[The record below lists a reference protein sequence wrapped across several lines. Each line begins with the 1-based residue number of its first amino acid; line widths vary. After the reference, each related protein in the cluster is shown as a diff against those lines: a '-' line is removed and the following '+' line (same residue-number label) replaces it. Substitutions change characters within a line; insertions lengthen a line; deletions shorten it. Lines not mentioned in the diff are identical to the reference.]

1 MPVDL
6 SKFINHISPNL
17 TPIVHLLLSEMKKT
31 KIDHYT
37 DKEALDFH
45 KNNKPGKIEIISSKN
60 MTTKRDLALAYSPGV
75 AAPVKKISENPEAAY
90 DYTSKGNLV
99 AVISNGSAIL
109 GMGNLGA
116 LASKPV
122 MEGKAVLFKRFA
134 DIDSIDLEID
144 CKDSEE
150 IVNSIKNFAPSFGG
164 INLEDIAA
172 PECFIIEQKLREIL
186 DIPVFHDDQH
196 GTAIITT
203 AALINAL
210 NICNKSIKKIKVV
223 VNGAGASAQACTE
236 LFKKSGVKSKNI
248 IMLDRK
254 GVIYD
259 GRKEG
264 IDKWKSR
271 FAVKTKLR
279 NLKDAIKGADV
290 FLGLSSKGVLKKE
303 MIKSM
308 AKNPIIFA
316 CANPDPEITPE
327 EVYEIRDDAIIAT
340 GRSDYPNQV
349 NNLIGFPYIFRGA
362 LDVRAKIINEEM
374 KVAAAN
380 AIANLAREDVP
391 DEVVAAMGGE
401 RPHYGKDYIIPSTFD
416 PRLISVIPAAVAK
429 AAIKS
434 GVARKKIDDFEAY
447 KDHLKQR
454 LDPTV
459 TIMQGINSF
468 IKKNQKKIVFADGE
482 DENTLKAAIAFKNS
496 KLGIP
501 ILVGKESKIKEQI
514 KNIGYSENFDIEIV
528 NSKDEEKRKRYVKY
542 LFEKLQR
549 DQGLL
554 ERDCDRMIR
563 NDRVVWAT
571 TMVACGDADGAVTG
585 NTRRFGASLEKIKQ
599 VVDVRKGEIL
609 FGLNMIVHKGKTIFI
624 GDTSVHEYPSSEQMA
639 DMAISTARVV
649 RLFGFDPKVAFV
661 SHSTFGQPL
670 TSRTKH
676 IRSAVEILKE
686 KKVDFEF
693 DGDMQP
699 DVALNSEYEE
709 LYPFAKIVGKA
720 NILIMPGQHSA
731 AISYKLMKTIG
742 DTKVIGPLLIGLGLP
757 IEIAPLRTS
766 TSELINLAS
775 IAAYSAEKIDYDK

>member
-1 MPVDL
+1 
-6 SKFINHISPNL
+6 
-17 TPIVHLLLSEMKKT
+17 MKKT
-31 KIDHYT
+31 KTDHYT
-37 DKEALDFH
+37 DKEALEFH
-45 KNNKPGKIEIISSKN
+45 SHKKPGKIEIVSSKT

-75 AAPVKKISENPEAAY
+75 AAPVKAISENPEAAY
-90 DYTSKGNLV
+90 DFTSKGNLV

-134 DIDSIDLEID
+134 DIDSIDLEIECSD
-144 CKDSEE
+144 TNE
-150 IVNSIKNFAPSFGG
+150 IINSIKNFAPSFGG

-172 PECFIIEQKLREIL
+172 PDCFIIEEKLKEIL
-186 DIPVFHDDQH
+186 EIPVFHDDQH

-210 NICNKSIKKIKVV
+210 DICKKSIDNIKVV
-223 VNGAGASAQACTE
+223 VNGAGASAMACTN
-236 LFKKSGVKSKNI
+236 LFKNSGVPQKNI
-248 IMLDRK
+248 TMIDRK
-254 GVIYD
+254 GVIYR
-259 GRKEG
+259 GRENLNQ
-264 IDKWKSR
+264 WKSSH
-271 FAVKTKLR
+271 AIETKDRVLS
-279 NLKDAIKGADV
+279 DAIKNADV
-290 FLGLSSKGVLKKE
+290 FLGLSAKGALTKDMVKE
-303 MIKSM
+303 M

-327 EVYEIRDDAIIAT
+327 EIEEVRNDAIIAT

-362 LDVRAKIINEEM
+362 LDVRSKTINEEM
-374 KVAAAN
+374 KVAAAK

-429 AAIKS
+429 AAMDS
-434 GVARKKIDDFEAY
+434 GVARKPIVNFELY
-447 KDHLKQR
+447 KDQLKQR

-459 TIMQGINSF
+459 TIMQGINSY
-468 IKKNQKKIVFADGE
+468 IKKNQKRIVFADGE
-482 DENTLKAAIAFKNS
+482 DINTLKAAIAFKNS

-501 ILVGKESKIKEQI
+501 ILIGKKEKVKEQI
-514 KNIGYSENFDIEIV
+514 KKIGYDENFDIEIV
-528 NSKDEEKRKRYVKY
+528 NSKDTEKREKYVQY
-542 LFEKLQR
+542 LFKKLQR
-549 DQGLL
+549 EQGLL
-554 ERDCDRMIR
+554 EWDCDRLVR
-563 NDRVVWAT
+563 NDRVVWASC
-571 TMVACGDADGAVTG
+571 MVACGDADGAVTG
-585 NTRRFGASLEKIKQ
+585 NTRRFGASLDKIKQ
-599 VVDVRKGEIL
+599 VVSPRAGEIM
-609 FGLNMIVHKGKTIFI
+609 FGLNLVVHKGKTIFVA
-624 GDTSVHEYPSSEQMA
+624 DTSVHEYPTSEQMSEI
-639 DMAISTARVV
+639 AISAARVV

-661 SHSTFGQPL
+661 SHSTFGQPV

-676 IRSAVEILKE
+676 IRKAVDILKE
-686 KKVDFEF
+686 KNIDFEF

-699 DVALNSEYEE
+699 DVALNKDYKS
-709 LYPFAKIVGKA
+709 LYPFSKIVGNA

-731 AISYKLMKTIG
+731 AISNKMMKELG

-775 IAAYSAEKIDYDK
+775 IAAYSADVIDYKK

>member
-1 MPVDL
+1 
-6 SKFINHISPNL
+6 
-17 TPIVHLLLSEMKKT
+17 MKKT

-37 DKEALDFH
+37 DKEALEFH
-45 KNNKPGKIEIISSKN
+45 SLNKPGKIEINSSKP

-75 AAPVKKISENPEAAY
+75 AVPVQAIADDPETAY

-144 CKDSEE
+144 SQDSDE
-150 IVNSIKNFAPSFGG
+150 IINSIKNFACSFGG

-172 PECFIIEQKLREIL
+172 PDCFIIEEKLKEIL

-210 NICNKSIKKIKVV
+210 DISGKSIKDIKVV
-223 VNGAGASAQACTE
+223 VNGAGASAIACTN
-236 LFKKSGVKSKNI
+236 LFKNSGVPSENV

-254 GVIYD
+254 GVVYR
-259 GRKEG
+259 GRTEG
-264 IDKWKSR
+264 MDQWKSAH
-271 FAVKTKLR
+271 AVETKKRTLEE
-279 NLKDAIKGADV
+279 AINGADV
-290 FLGLSSKGVLKKE
+290 FLGLSAKGALKKE
-303 MIKSM
+303 LVKTM

-327 EVYEIRDDAIIAT
+327 EIMEVRDDAIIAT

-362 LDVRAKIINEEM
+362 LDVRATTINEEM

-380 AIANLAREDVP
+380 AIAKLAREDVP
-391 DEVVAAMGGE
+391 DEVVAAMGGD
-401 RPHYGKDYIIPSTFD
+401 RPKYGKDYIIPSTFD

-429 AAIKS
+429 AAMDS
-434 GVARKKIDDFEAY
+434 GVAKKPIKDFEAY
-447 KDHLKQR
+447 RDQLKQR
-454 LDPTV
+454 LDPSV
-459 TIMQGINSF
+459 TIMQGINSH
-468 IKKNQKKIVFADGE
+468 IKKNQKRIVFADGE

-496 KLGIP
+496 KLGTP
-501 ILVGKESKIKEQI
+501 ILIGKKNKIKERI
-514 KNIGYSENFDIEIV
+514 KEIGYNQNFDIEIV
-528 NSKDEEKRKRYVKY
+528 NSEDKEKREKYVNF

-549 DQGLL
+549 EKGLL
-554 ERDCDRMIR
+554 ERDCDRLVR
-563 NDRVVWAT
+563 NDRVIWASC
-571 TMVACGDADGAVTG
+571 MVACGDADGAVTG
-585 NTRRFGASLEKIKQ
+585 NTRRFGASFDKVTQ
-599 VVDVRKGEIL
+599 VIDARPGEIM
-609 FGLNMIVHKGKTIFI
+609 FGLNMVVAKGKTIFV
-624 GDTSVHEYPSSEQMA
+624 GDTSVNEYPSSEELA
-639 DMAISTARVV
+639 EIAISSARVV
-649 RLFGFDPKVAFV
+649 KMFGFVPKVAFV

-676 IRSAVEILKE
+676 IKKAVEILKD
-686 KKVDFEF
+686 KNVDFDF

-699 DVALNSEYEE
+699 DVALNEEYKE
-709 LYPFAKIVGKA
+709 LYPFSSIVGNA

-731 AISYKLMKTIG
+731 AISYKMMKSLG
-742 DTKVIGPLLIGLGLP
+742 DTKVIGPLLIGLGQP
-757 IEIAPLRTS
+757 IEIAPLRSS
-766 TSELINLAS
+766 TSEIINLAS
-775 IAAYSAEKIDYDK
+775 VAAYSADVIDYKKS

>member
-1 MPVDL
+1 
-6 SKFINHISPNL
+6 
-17 TPIVHLLLSEMKKT
+17 MKKT

-37 DKEALDFH
+37 DKEALEFH
-45 KNNKPGKIEIISSKN
+45 SLNKPGKIEINSSKP

-75 AAPVKKISENPEAAY
+75 AVPVQAIADNPETAY

-144 CKDSEE
+144 SQDSDE
-150 IVNSIKNFAPSFGG
+150 IINSIKNFACSFGG

-172 PECFIIEQKLREIL
+172 PDCFIIEEKLKEIL

-210 NICNKSIKKIKVV
+210 DISGKSIKDIKVV
-223 VNGAGASAQACTE
+223 VNGAGASAIACTN
-236 LFKKSGVKSKNI
+236 LFKNSGVLSENV

-254 GVIYD
+254 GVVYR
-259 GRKEG
+259 GRTEG
-264 IDKWKSR
+264 MDQWKSAH
-271 FAVKTKLR
+271 AVETKKRTLEE
-279 NLKDAIKGADV
+279 AINGADV
-290 FLGLSSKGVLKKE
+290 FLGLSAKGALKKE
-303 MIKSM
+303 LVKTM

-327 EVYEIRDDAIIAT
+327 EIMEVRDDAIIAT

-362 LDVRAKIINEEM
+362 LDVRATTINEEM

-380 AIANLAREDVP
+380 AIAKLAREDVP
-391 DEVVAAMGGE
+391 DEVVAAMGGD
-401 RPHYGKDYIIPSTFD
+401 RPKYGKDYIIPSTFD

-429 AAIKS
+429 AAMDS
-434 GVARKKIDDFEAY
+434 GVAKKPIKDFEAY
-447 KDHLKQR
+447 RDQLKQR
-454 LDPTV
+454 LDPSV
-459 TIMQGINSF
+459 TIMQGINSH
-468 IKKNQKKIVFADGE
+468 IKKNQKRIVFADGE

-496 KLGIP
+496 KLGTP
-501 ILVGKESKIKEQI
+501 ILIGKKTKIKERI
-514 KNIGYSENFDIEIV
+514 KEIGYNENFDIEIV
-528 NSKDEEKRKRYVKY
+528 NSEDKEKREKYVNF
-542 LFEKLQR
+542 LFEKMQR
-549 DQGLL
+549 EKGLL
-554 ERDCDRMIR
+554 ERDCDRLVR
-563 NDRVVWAT
+563 NDRVIWASC
-571 TMVACGDADGAVTG
+571 MVACGDADGAVTG
-585 NTRRFGASLEKIKQ
+585 NTRRFGASFDKVTQ
-599 VVDVRKGEIL
+599 VVDARPGEIM
-609 FGLNMIVHKGKTIFI
+609 FGLNMVVAKGKTIFV
-624 GDTSVHEYPSSEQMA
+624 GDTSVNEYPSSEELA
-639 DMAISTARVV
+639 EIAISSARVV
-649 RLFGFDPKVAFV
+649 KMFGFVPKVAFV

-676 IRSAVEILKE
+676 IKKAVEILKD
-686 KKVDFEF
+686 KNVDFDF

-699 DVALNSEYEE
+699 DVALNEEYKE
-709 LYPFAKIVGKA
+709 LYPFSSIVGNA

-731 AISYKLMKTIG
+731 AISYKMMKSLG
-742 DTKVIGPLLIGLGLP
+742 DTKVIGPLLIGLGQP
-757 IEIAPLRTS
+757 IEIAPLRSS
-766 TSELINLAS
+766 TSEIINLAS
-775 IAAYSAEKIDYDK
+775 VAAYSADVIDYKKS

>member
-1 MPVDL
+1 
-6 SKFINHISPNL
+6 
-17 TPIVHLLLSEMKKT
+17 MKKT

-45 KNNKPGKIEIISSKN
+45 KEKKPGKIEIISSKN

-75 AAPVKKISENPEAAY
+75 AAPVKIISENPEAAY

-99 AVISNGSAIL
+99 AVISNGTAIL

-144 CKDSEE
+144 SKDSEE
-150 IVNSIKNFAPSFGG
+150 IINSIKNFAPSFGG

-172 PECFIIEQKLREIL
+172 PDCFIIEQKLKEIL

-210 NICNKSIKKIKVV
+210 DISDKSISKVKVV

-236 LFKKSGVKSKNI
+236 LFTKSGVLSENI
-248 IMLDRK
+248 VMVDRK
-254 GVIYD
+254 GVIFK
-259 GRKEG
+259 GRTDG
-264 IDKWKSR
+264 IDQWKSR
-271 FAVKTKLR
+271 YAVDTKLR
-279 NLKDAIKGADV
+279 TLEEAIKNADV
-290 FLGLSSKGVLKKE
+290 FLGLSAKGVLKKE
-303 MIKSM
+303 MVKSM

-327 EVYEIRDDAIIAT
+327 EIEEVREDAIIAT

-362 LDVRAKIINEEM
+362 LDVRSKTINEEM
-374 KVAAAN
+374 KVAAAH

-401 RPHYGKDYIIPSTFD
+401 RPHYGKNYIIPSTFD

-429 AAIKS
+429 AAMDT
-434 GVARKKIDDFEAY
+434 GVARKPINDFELY
-447 KDHLKQR
+447 KEQLKQR

-459 TIMQGINSF
+459 TIMQGINNY
-468 IKKNQKKIVFADGE
+468 IKKNQKRIVFADGE
-482 DENTLKAAIAFKNS
+482 DVNTLKAAIAFKNS

-501 ILVGKESKIKEQI
+501 ILIGKKEKVKEQI
-514 KNIGYSENFDIEIV
+514 KKIGYDENFDIEIV
-528 NSKDEEKRKRYVKY
+528 NSKDTEKREKYVQY
-542 LFEKLQR
+542 LFKKLQR
-549 DQGLL
+549 EQGML
-554 ERDCDRMIR
+554 EWDCDRLVR
-563 NDRVVWAT
+563 NDRVIWASC
-571 TMVACGDADGAVTG
+571 MVACGDADGAVTG
-585 NTRRFGASLEKIKQ
+585 NTRRFGASLDKIKQ
-599 VVDVRKGEIL
+599 VVNPRKGEIM
-609 FGLNMIVHKGKTIFI
+609 FGLNLVVHKGKTIFVA
-624 GDTSVHEYPSSEQMA
+624 DTSVHEYPTSEQMSEI
-639 DMAISTARVV
+639 AISAARVV

-661 SHSTFGQPL
+661 SHSTFGQPV

-676 IRSAVEILKE
+676 IKKAVDILRDR
-686 KKVDFEF
+686 KVDFEF

-699 DVALNSEYEE
+699 DVALNKDYKN
-709 LYPFAKIVGKA
+709 LYPFSNIVGNA

-731 AISYKLMKTIG
+731 AISYKMMKELG

-775 IAAYSAEKIDYDK
+775 IAAYSADVIDYEK

>member
-1 MPVDL
+1 
-6 SKFINHISPNL
+6 
-17 TPIVHLLLSEMKKT
+17 MKKT

-37 DKEALDFH
+37 EKEALEFH
-45 KNNKPGKIEIISSKN
+45 TYKKPGKIEIISSKN

-75 AAPVKKISENPEAAY
+75 AAPVKAISKNPEAAY

-144 CKDSEE
+144 SENSSE
-150 IVNSIKNFAPSFGG
+150 IINSIRNFAPSFGG

-172 PECFIIEQKLREIL
+172 PDCFVIEEKLKEIL

-210 NICNKSIKKIKVV
+210 DINKKSIKDIKVV
-223 VNGAGASAQACTE
+223 VNGAGASAMACTN
-236 LFKKSGVKSKNI
+236 LFKKNGVPQKNI
-248 IMLDRK
+248 TMLDRK
-254 GVIYD
+254 GVIFK
-259 GRKEG
+259 GRENLNQ
-264 IDKWKSR
+264 WKSSHAIETNDR
-271 FAVKTKLR
+271 DLS
-279 NLKDAIKGADV
+279 DAIKGADV
-290 FLGLSSKGVLKKE
+290 FLGLSAKGSLTKE
-303 MIKSM
+303 MVKKM

-327 EVYEIRDDAIIAT
+327 EVEEVRSDAIIAT

-362 LDVRAKIINEEM
+362 LDVRSKTINEEM
-374 KVAAAN
+374 KVAAAM

-416 PRLISVIPAAVAK
+416 PRLISVIPTAVAK
-429 AAIKS
+429 AAMES
-434 GVARKKIDDFEAY
+434 GVARKPIKDFELY
-447 KDHLKQR
+447 KDQLKQR

-459 TIMQGINSF
+459 TIMQGINNY
-468 IKKNQKKIVFADGE
+468 IKKNQKRIVFADGE

-501 ILVGKESKIKEQI
+501 ILIGKEEKVKEQI
-514 KNIGYSENFDIEIV
+514 KKIGYDQNFDIEIV
-528 NSKDEEKRKRYVKY
+528 NSKDTEKREKYVKY
-542 LFEKLQR
+542 LFKKLQR
-549 DQGLL
+549 EQGLL
-554 ERDCDRMIR
+554 EWDCDRLIR
-563 NDRVVWAT
+563 NDRVIWASC
-571 TMVACGDADGAVTG
+571 MVACGDADGAVTG
-585 NTRRFGASLEKIKQ
+585 NTRRFGASLDKIKQ
-599 VVDVRKGEIL
+599 VVNPRKGEIM
-609 FGLNMIVHKGKTIFI
+609 FGLNLVVHKGKTIFVA
-624 GDTSVHEYPSSEQMA
+624 DTSVHEYPSSEEMSEI
-639 DMAISTARVV
+639 AISAARVV

-661 SHSTFGQPL
+661 SHSTFGQPV

-676 IRSAVEILKE
+676 IRKAVDILKD

-699 DVALNSEYEE
+699 DVALNKEYES
-709 LYPFAKIVGKA
+709 LYPFSNIVGNA

-731 AISYKLMKTIG
+731 AISYKMMKEFG

-775 IAAYSAEKIDYDK
+775 IAAYSADVIDYKK

>member
-1 MPVDL
+1 
-6 SKFINHISPNL
+6 
-17 TPIVHLLLSEMKKT
+17 MKKT
-31 KIDHYT
+31 KVDHYT
-37 DKEALDFH
+37 DKEALEFH
-45 KNNKPGKIEIISSKN
+45 SQKKPGKIEIVASKS
-60 MTTKRDLALAYSPGV
+60 MITKRDLALAYSPGV
-75 AAPVKKISENPEAAY
+75 AVPVKKISENPDAAY

-144 CKDSEE
+144 SKNTEE
-150 IVNSIKNFAPSFGG
+150 IINSIKNFSPSFGG

-172 PECFIIEQKLREIL
+172 PDCFIIEEELKKIL

-210 NICNKSIKKIKVV
+210 DINKKTIDKVKVV
-223 VNGAGASAQACTE
+223 INGAGASAMACAN
-236 LFKKSGVKSKNI
+236 LFKRSGVPKNNI
-248 IMLDRK
+248 TMVDRT
-254 GVIYD
+254 GVIYN
-259 GRKEG
+259 GRAKLN
-264 IDKWKSR
+264 KWKSAHAIDTSSR
-271 FAVKTKLR
+271 TLE
-279 NLKDAIKGADV
+279 DAIDKADV
-290 FLGLSSKGVLKKE
+290 FLGLSAKGALTKDMVKKMSKD
-303 MIKSM
+303 
-308 AKNPIIFA
+308 PIIFA

-327 EVYEIRDDAIIAT
+327 EIEEVRNDAIIAT

-362 LDVRAKIINEEM
+362 LDVRSKTINEEM
-374 KVAAAN
+374 KIAAAN
-380 AIANLAREDVP
+380 AIAKLAKEDVP

-416 PRLISVIPAAVAK
+416 PRLISIIPAAVAK
-429 AAIKS
+429 AAMET
-434 GVARKKIDDFEAY
+434 GVARKKIENFNIYQEQ
-447 KDHLKQR
+447 LKQR

-459 TIMQGINSF
+459 TIMQGINGY

-496 KLGIP
+496 KLGTP
-501 ILVGKESKIKEQI
+501 ILIGKEQKIKEQI
-514 KNIGYSENFDIEIV
+514 KKIGYNENFDIEIV
-528 NSKDEEKRKRYVKY
+528 NSKDTPKREKYVKY

-549 DQGLL
+549 EQGLL
-554 ERDCDRMIR
+554 EWDCDRLVR
-563 NDRVVWAT
+563 NDRVIWASC
-571 TMVACGDADGAVTG
+571 MVACGDADGAVTG

-599 VVDVRKGEIL
+599 VVEARSGEIM
-609 FGLNMIVHKGKTIFI
+609 FGLNLVVYKGKTIFV
-624 GDTSVHEYPSSEQMA
+624 GDTSVHEYPTSEQLA
-639 DMAISTARVV
+639 EISISAARVV

-676 IRSAVEILKE
+676 IKNAVEILR
-686 KKVDFEF
+686 KKNVNFEF

-699 DVALNSEYEE
+699 DVALNEEYKN
-709 LYPFAKIVGKA
+709 LYPFSKIVGNA

-731 AISYKLMKTIG
+731 AISYKMMKTLG

-757 IEIAPLRTS
+757 IEIAPLRSS
-766 TSELINLAS
+766 TSEILNLAS
-775 IAAYSAEKIDYDK
+775 IAAYSSDVIDYKK

>member
-1 MPVDL
+1 
-6 SKFINHISPNL
+6 
-17 TPIVHLLLSEMKKT
+17 MKKT

-37 DKEALDFH
+37 DKEALEFH
-45 KNNKPGKIEIISSKN
+45 SLNKPGKLEINSSKP

-75 AAPVKKISENPEAAY
+75 AVPVQAIADDPETAY

-144 CKDSEE
+144 SQDSDE
-150 IVNSIKNFAPSFGG
+150 IINSIKNFACSFGG

-172 PECFIIEQKLREIL
+172 PDCFIIEEKLKEIL

-210 NICNKSIKKIKVV
+210 DISGKSIKDIKVV
-223 VNGAGASAQACTE
+223 VNGAGASAIACTN
-236 LFKKSGVKSKNI
+236 LFKNSGVPSENV

-254 GVIYD
+254 GVVYR
-259 GRKEG
+259 GRTEG
-264 IDKWKSR
+264 MDQWKSAH
-271 FAVKTKLR
+271 AVETKKRTLEE
-279 NLKDAIKGADV
+279 AINGADV
-290 FLGLSSKGVLKKE
+290 FLGLSAKGALKKE
-303 MIKSM
+303 LVKTM

-327 EVYEIRDDAIIAT
+327 EIMEVRDDAIIAT

-362 LDVRAKIINEEM
+362 LDVRATTINEEM

-380 AIANLAREDVP
+380 AIAKLAREDVP
-391 DEVVAAMGGE
+391 DEVVAAMGGD
-401 RPHYGKDYIIPSTFD
+401 RPKYGKDYIIPSTFD

-429 AAIKS
+429 AAMDS
-434 GVARKKIDDFEAY
+434 GVAKKPIKDFEAY
-447 KDHLKQR
+447 RDQLKQR
-454 LDPTV
+454 LDPSV
-459 TIMQGINSF
+459 TIMQGINSH
-468 IKKNQKKIVFADGE
+468 IKKNQKRIVFADGE

-496 KLGIP
+496 KLGTP
-501 ILVGKESKIKEQI
+501 ILIGKKDKIKERI
-514 KNIGYSENFDIEIV
+514 KEIGYNENFDIEIV
-528 NSKDEEKRKRYVKY
+528 NSEDTEKREKYVNF
-542 LFEKLQR
+542 LFEKMQR
-549 DQGLL
+549 EKGLL
-554 ERDCDRMIR
+554 ERDCDRLVR
-563 NDRVVWAT
+563 NDRVIWASC
-571 TMVACGDADGAVTG
+571 MVACGDADGAVTG
-585 NTRRFGASLEKIKQ
+585 NTRRFGASFDKVTQ
-599 VVDVRKGEIL
+599 VIDARPGEIM
-609 FGLNMIVHKGKTIFI
+609 FGLNMVVAKGKTIFV
-624 GDTSVHEYPSSEQMA
+624 GDTSVNEYPSSEELA
-639 DMAISTARVV
+639 EIAISSARVV
-649 RLFGFDPKVAFV
+649 KMFGFVPKVAFV

-676 IRSAVEILKE
+676 IKKAVEILKD
-686 KKVDFEF
+686 KNVDFDF

-699 DVALNSEYEE
+699 DVALNEEYKE
-709 LYPFAKIVGKA
+709 LYPFSSIVGNA

-731 AISYKLMKTIG
+731 AISYKMMKSLG
-742 DTKVIGPLLIGLGLP
+742 DTKVIGPLLIGLGQP
-757 IEIAPLRTS
+757 IEIAPLRSS
-766 TSELINLAS
+766 TSEIINLAS
-775 IAAYSAEKIDYDK
+775 VAAYSADVIDYKKS

>member
-1 MPVDL
+1 
-6 SKFINHISPNL
+6 
-17 TPIVHLLLSEMKKT
+17 MKKT

-37 DKEALDFH
+37 DKEALEFH
-45 KNNKPGKIEIISSKN
+45 SLNKPGKIEINSSKP

-75 AAPVKKISENPEAAY
+75 AVPVQAIADDPETAY

-144 CKDSEE
+144 SQDSDE
-150 IVNSIKNFAPSFGG
+150 IINSIKNFACSFGG

-172 PECFIIEQKLREIL
+172 PDCFIIEEKLKEIL

-210 NICNKSIKKIKVV
+210 DISGKSIKDIKVV
-223 VNGAGASAQACTE
+223 VNGAGASAIACTN
-236 LFKKSGVKSKNI
+236 LFKNSGVPSENV

-254 GVIYD
+254 GVVYR
-259 GRKEG
+259 GRTEG
-264 IDKWKSR
+264 MDQWKSAH
-271 FAVKTKLR
+271 AVETKKRTLEE
-279 NLKDAIKGADV
+279 AINGADV
-290 FLGLSSKGVLKKE
+290 FLGLSAKGALKKE
-303 MIKSM
+303 LVKTM

-327 EVYEIRDDAIIAT
+327 EIMEVRDDAIIAT

-362 LDVRAKIINEEM
+362 LDVRATTINEEM

-380 AIANLAREDVP
+380 AIAKLAREDVP
-391 DEVVAAMGGE
+391 DEVVAAMGGD
-401 RPHYGKDYIIPSTFD
+401 RPKYGKDYIIPSTFD

-429 AAIKS
+429 AAMDS
-434 GVARKKIDDFEAY
+434 GVAKKPIKDFEAY
-447 KDHLKQR
+447 RDQLKQR
-454 LDPTV
+454 LDPSV
-459 TIMQGINSF
+459 TIMQGINSH
-468 IKKNQKKIVFADGE
+468 IKKNQKRIVFADGE

-496 KLGIP
+496 KLGTP
-501 ILVGKESKIKEQI
+501 ILIGKKSKIKERI
-514 KNIGYSENFDIEIV
+514 KEIGYNENFDIEIV
-528 NSKDEEKRKRYVKY
+528 NSENKEKREKYVNF
-542 LFEKLQR
+542 LFEKMQR
-549 DQGLL
+549 EKGLL
-554 ERDCDRMIR
+554 ERDCDRLVR
-563 NDRVVWAT
+563 NDRVIWASC
-571 TMVACGDADGAVTG
+571 MVACGDADGAVTG
-585 NTRRFGASLEKIKQ
+585 NTRRFGASFDKVTQ
-599 VVDVRKGEIL
+599 VIDARPGEIM
-609 FGLNMIVHKGKTIFI
+609 FGLNMVVAKGKTIFV
-624 GDTSVHEYPSSEQMA
+624 GDTSVNEYPSSEELA
-639 DMAISTARVV
+639 EIAISSARVV
-649 RLFGFDPKVAFV
+649 KMFGFVPKVAFV

-676 IRSAVEILKE
+676 IKKAVEILKN
-686 KKVDFEF
+686 KNVDFDF

-699 DVALNSEYEE
+699 DVALNEEYKE
-709 LYPFAKIVGKA
+709 LYPFSSIVGNA

-731 AISYKLMKTIG
+731 AISYKMMKSLG
-742 DTKVIGPLLIGLGLP
+742 DTKVIGPLLIGLGQP
-757 IEIAPLRTS
+757 IEIAPLRSS
-766 TSELINLAS
+766 TSEIINLA
-775 IAAYSAEKIDYDK
+775 

>member
-1 MPVDL
+1 
-6 SKFINHISPNL
+6 
-17 TPIVHLLLSEMKKT
+17 MKKT

-37 DKEALDFH
+37 DKEALEFH
-45 KNNKPGKIEIISSKN
+45 SHKKPGKIEIVASKN
-60 MTTKRDLALAYSPGV
+60 MITKRDLALAYSPGV
-75 AAPVKKISENPEAAY
+75 AVPVKKISENPDAAY

-109 GMGNLGA
+109 GMGDLGA

-134 DIDSIDLEID
+134 DIDSIDLEINS
-144 CKDSEE
+144 KDVDE
-150 IVNSIKNFAPSFGG
+150 IITSIKNFSPSFGG

-172 PECFIIEQKLREIL
+172 PDCFVIEQKLKEIL

-210 NICNKSIKKIKVV
+210 DINKKSINKIKLVI
-223 VNGAGASAQACTE
+223 NGAGASAMACAN
-236 LFKKSGVKSKNI
+236 LFKKSGVPQKNI
-248 IMLDRK
+248 TMIDRK
-254 GVIYD
+254 GVIYK
-259 GRKEG
+259 GRKNLNQ
-264 IDKWKSR
+264 WKSSHAIETSDR
-271 FAVKTKLR
+271 SL
-279 NLKDAIKGADV
+279 NDAIDNADV
-290 FLGLSSKGVLKKE
+290 FLGLSAKGALTKSMVKK
-303 MIKSM
+303 M

-327 EVYEIRDDAIIAT
+327 EIEEVRDDAIIAT

-362 LDVRAKIINEEM
+362 LDVRSKTINEEM

-380 AIANLAREDVP
+380 AIAKLAREDVP

-416 PRLISVIPAAVAK
+416 PRLISIIPAAVAK
-429 AAIKS
+429 AAIKT
-434 GVARKKIDDFEAY
+434 GVARKKIENFEIY
-447 KDHLKQR
+447 QEQLKQR

-459 TIMQGINSF
+459 TIMQGINSY

-496 KLGIP
+496 KLGTP
-501 ILVGKESKIKEQI
+501 ILIGKEEKIKEQI
-514 KNIGYSENFDIEIV
+514 KKIGYNENFDIEIT
-528 NSKDEEKRKRYVKY
+528 NSKDSLKREKYVKY

-549 DQGLL
+549 EQGLL
-554 ERDCDRMIR
+554 EWDCDRLVR
-563 NDRVVWAT
+563 NDRVIWASC
-571 TMVACGDADGAVTG
+571 MVACGDADGAVTG

-599 VVDVRKGEIL
+599 VVDVRPGEIM
-609 FGLNMIVHKGKTIFI
+609 FGLNLVVHKGKTIFV
-624 GDTSVHEYPSSEQMA
+624 GDTSVHEYPSAKQMSE
-639 DMAISTARVV
+639 MAISAARVV
-649 RLFGFDPKVAFV
+649 RLFGFEPKVAFV
-661 SHSTFGQPL
+661 SHSTFGQPS

-676 IRSAVEILKE
+676 IKDAVELLKE

-699 DVALNSEYEE
+699 DVALDEEYKD
-709 LYPFAKIVGKA
+709 LYPFSKIVGNA

-731 AISYKLMKTIG
+731 AISYKMMKTLG

-757 IEIAPLRTS
+757 IEIAPLRS
-766 TSELINLAS
+766 ATSEILNLAS
-775 IAAYSAEKIDYDK
+775 IAAYSADVINYNK